1 MKLPDF
7 SPQALVDLQGI
18 LVYIARDKPQAARRF
33 VKRLKEKSR
42 LLASTPLAGTS
53 RDDLS
58 PGLRAFSV
66 GNYVVYF
73 HAMETG
79 IRVERVLHGSRD
91 VDMMFL
97 MFLE

>member
-7 SPQALVDLQGI
+7 SPQAFLDLQGI

-33 VKRLKEKSR
+33 VKRLKDECR
-42 LLASTPLAGTS
+42 FLATTPLAGTS

-58 PGLRAFSV
+58 SGLRAFSV
-66 GNYVVYF
+66 GNYIIYF
-73 HAMETG
+73 HATETG

-91 VDMMFL
+91 VDMMF
-97 MFLE
+97 FE